1 MRRGDRQRAI
11 AHLVARGAKH
21 LEAVAGIA
29 GDAAVVLLVLCVSEQ
44 DGADDLVA
52 HGGA

>member
-1 MRRGDRQRAI
+1 MRRGDRQRTV